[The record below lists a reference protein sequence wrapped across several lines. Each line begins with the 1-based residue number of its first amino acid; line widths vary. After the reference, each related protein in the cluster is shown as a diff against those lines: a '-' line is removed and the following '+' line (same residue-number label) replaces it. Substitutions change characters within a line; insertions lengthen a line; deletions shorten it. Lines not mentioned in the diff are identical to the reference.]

1 MQLLLASSNQGKI
14 TEFAEYFQKLG
25 IQPISQATLGIDD
38 AIENGIGF
46 VDNALIKARHA
57 AMHTDLPVLA
67 DDSGLIVD
75 ALNGEPG
82 LLSARYAG
90 EHGNFNANIDKVIE
104 GLQAQGLSAS
114 PARFYC
120 CLVLLQ
126 KGPQD
131 QMPLVF
137 DGIWEGTV
145 VTERSGDGG
154 FGYDP
159 IFIDPQTGL
168 SAAAMFEQKK
178 TCSHRAQAL
187 AKLMQYLAVQVAQ

>member
-1 MQLLLASSNQGKI
+1 
-14 TEFAEYFQKLG
+14 
-25 IQPISQATLGIDD
+25 
-38 AIENGIGF
+38 
-46 VDNALIKARHA
+46 
-57 AMHTDLPVLA
+57 VLA

-90 EHGNFNANIDKVIE
+90 THGDFNANINKVID
-104 GLQAQGLSAS
+104 GLQSQGLSAS

-126 KGPQD
+126 NGPQD
-131 QMPLVF
+131 QMPLIF
-137 DGIWEGTV
+137 DGTWEGTV
-145 VTERSGDGG
+145 VTQRSGDGG

-168 SAAAMFEQKK
+168 SAAAITERKQA
-178 TCSHRAQAL
+178 CSHRAQAL
-187 AKLMQYLAVQVAQ
+187 AKLMQYFTAKAPR